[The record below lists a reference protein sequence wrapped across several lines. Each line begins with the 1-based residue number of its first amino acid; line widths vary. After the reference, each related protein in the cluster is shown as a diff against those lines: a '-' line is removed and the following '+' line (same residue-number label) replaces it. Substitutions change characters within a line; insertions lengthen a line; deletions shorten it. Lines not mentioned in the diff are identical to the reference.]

1 VARDNRRNTRIPKKR
16 DAKKITKDYSW
27 NRYDSTKKMLNS
39 YPEAINE
46 WAPKNWTNASPD
58 IRLARI
64 NKSTI
69 SIESLIDKFAN
80 RSIHCSIRVDE
91 SFFNCSFIGN
101 QEGSEK
107 RMREELEVIRNQE
120 RKKNQRETGFFETN
134 QEQQQRIQREKIEAE
149 EEMKRLQFESMVS
162 EMRNKFQTN
171 PHSRFDHIKML
182 GDKYNY
188 QTTYV
193 IELSKSVISSGFQR
207 AYPSKEFPENEFHSA
222 ESRCFYVGMTWHRME
237 ERFHLAEANHMW
249 NKYGGKRAG
258 VVRRHR
264 QITDSKPFEKSIK
277 SLHELTRMYG
287 YENEQRQGRVKS
299 DRFEHY
305 VAYALYMC
313 GFRTWGPKFSDLSS
327 NFSNMKWLGEYPFI

>member
-1 VARDNRRNTRIPKKR
+1 MARDRRRNFRISKR
-16 DAKKITKDYSW
+16 RNSKNVSKDFSW
-27 NRYDSTKKMLNS
+27 NKFQSNQRVLHTLD
-39 YPEAINE
+39 EAIEE
-46 WAPKNWTNASPD
+46 WAPKNWTNEPPN

-64 NKSTI
+64 KNSNV
-69 SIESLIDKFAN
+69 SIESLINRFAN
-80 RSIHCSIRVDE
+80 RLIHCSVRVE
-91 SFFNCSFIGN
+91 EGFFQCSFIGN
-101 QEGSEK
+101 GEGSDK
-107 RMREELEVIRNQE
+107 RMAAEIEVILNQE
-120 RKKNQRETGFFETN
+120 RIKNQRETGFLETN
-134 QEQQQRIQREKIEAE
+134 QEQKQRIQREKVEAE
-149 EEMKRLQFESMVS
+149 EERKRLQFEAMVS
-162 EMRNKFQTN
+162 EMKTKFQSN
-171 PHSRFDHIKML
+171 PYSRFEHIKML
-182 GDKYNY
+182 GDEYNF

-207 AYPSKEFPENEFHSA
+207 SYPSKEFPENEHHSA

-249 NKYGGKRAG
+249 NKYGGKKAG

-313 GFRTWGPKFSDLSS
+313 GFRTWGPKFSDLPT
-327 NFSNMKWLGEYPFI
+327 NFSNMKWLGEYPFL